1 MNLSENLPF
10 SIGLS
15 SQRKSTSLE
24 AHHLLEADQRIGQTE
39 KGQIIPGELV
49 PLNDKPPIV
58 VQPSVQPLHYPVPL
72 TLVQTAIG
80 IRNLVDMAEVH
91 QFPDCLILPGLDHLL
106 IISLNLHLACK
117 AQVCTIHPS
126 KSCRP
131 GLDAW

>member
-15 SQRKSTSLE
+15 SQGKSTSLE
-24 AHHLLEADQRIGQTE
+24 ARRLLEADQRIGQTE
-39 KGQIIPGELV
+39 KGQIAPGELV
-49 PLNDKPPIV
+49 PANDEPPIV
-58 VQPSVQPLHYPVPL
+58 VQPSVQPLHYPAPR

-80 IRNLVDMAEVH
+80 RGNLVDMAEVH

-117 AQVCTIHPS
+117 AQVCAIHPS